1 MKKKRIPKRFCNS
14 EVILKYVTDY
24 GTLHIVKHTQIMTG
38 IVMYTLGIDERPL
51 LTFDNLLFVECLL
64 YSYSEEIAEIADD
77 IISVIDDSIESEV
90 FSND

>member
-1 MKKKRIPKRFCNS
+1 M
-14 EVILKYVTDY
+14 
-24 GTLHIVKHTQIMTG
+24 HIVKHTQIMTG

>member
-1 MKKKRIPKRFCNS
+1 
-14 EVILKYVTDY
+14 
-24 GTLHIVKHTQIMTG
+24 
-38 IVMYTLGIDERPL
+38 MYTLGIDERPL